1 MVVVCESEWEKP
13 GKPRSFFRQI
23 HLPFFRQNAA
33 AWLDRHRTSITYA
46 RTVGS
51 GAASSLLLGSLL
63 AGEAYRRMPHR
74 APAARERALCGA
86 CFVVSRALAG
96 LGDSGGG
103 GGVVLC
109 RARRGYDRL
118 YRSSSVWESLRFS
131 PPKRDVVRGLDET
144 RLTYFRGMCVTN
156 TWIHD
161 GGSHLSMT
169 HIVVIVSVVRLE
181 GQLRHGIELIKMRSC
196 DCAVDSL
203 T

>member
-63 AGEAYRRMPHR
+63 AGDEAYRRMPHR

-103 GGVVLC
+103 AGVH
-109 RARRGYDRL
+109 RRCPVPCTSRL
-118 YRSSSVWESLRFS
+118 R
-131 PPKRDVVRGLDET
+131 PP
-144 RLTYFRGMCVTN
+144 
-156 TWIHD
+156 
-161 GGSHLSMT
+161 
-169 HIVVIVSVVRLE
+169 VSVFLRL
-181 GQLRHGIELIKMRSC
+181 GVPTFFSTK
-196 DCAVDSL
+196 

>member
-103 GGVVLC
+103 GG
-109 RARRGYDRL
+109 
-118 YRSSSVWESLRFS
+118 
-131 PPKRDVVRGLDET
+131 GL
-144 RLTYFRGMCVTN
+144 
-156 TWIHD
+156 
-161 GGSHLSMT
+161 S
-169 HIVVIVSVVRLE
+169 
-181 GQLRHGIELIKMRSC
+181 
-196 DCAVDSL
+196 CAVHVAATTACIGLPPFGSPYVFL
-203 T
+203 HQNVTL

>member
-1 MVVVCESEWEKP
+1 MVVVCESEWEKT

-63 AGEAYRRMPHR
+63 AGDEAYRRMPHR

-103 GGVVLC
+103 AVGGWGGGGCTGVVLC

-144 RLTYFRGMCVTN
+144 RLT
-156 TWIHD
+156 
-161 GGSHLSMT
+161 
-169 HIVVIVSVVRLE
+169 
-181 GQLRHGIELIKMRSC
+181 
-196 DCAVDSL
+196 CASL
-203 T
+203 TRGFMTVGLTCQ

>member
-103 GGVVLC
+103 AAGGGGV
-109 RARRGYDRL
+109 
-118 YRSSSVWESLRFS
+118 
-131 PPKRDVVRGLDET
+131 
-144 RLTYFRGMCVTN
+144 
-156 TWIHD
+156 
-161 GGSHLSMT
+161 GGGAPALS
-169 HIVVIVSVVRLE
+169 
-181 GQLRHGIELIKMRSC
+181 
-196 DCAVDSL
+196 CAVHVAATTACIGLPPFGSPYVFL
-203 T
+203 HQNVTL